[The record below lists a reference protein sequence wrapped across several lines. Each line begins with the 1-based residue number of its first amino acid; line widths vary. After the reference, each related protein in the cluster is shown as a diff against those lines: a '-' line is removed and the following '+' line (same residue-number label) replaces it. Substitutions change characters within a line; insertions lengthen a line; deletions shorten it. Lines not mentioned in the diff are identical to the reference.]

1 MLESC
6 PFSAHVGDVQRIQAG
21 TFCLPEKSAVV
32 LVGEVSST
40 SNLPRA
46 ENTHLKGDMF

>member
-6 PFSAHVGDVQRIQAG
+6 PFSAHVGDV
-21 TFCLPEKSAVV
+21 PETSAM